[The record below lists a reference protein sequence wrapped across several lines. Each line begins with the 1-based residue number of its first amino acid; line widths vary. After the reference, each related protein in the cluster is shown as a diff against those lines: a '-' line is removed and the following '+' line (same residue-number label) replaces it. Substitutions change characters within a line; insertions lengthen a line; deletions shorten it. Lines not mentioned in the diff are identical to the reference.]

1 MKLKRFLINGA
12 FLTATAI
19 VTRTLGMIFRIYM
32 GNTIGAEAIGLYQL
46 ILTVYFF
53 AVTVVTSGMSLLV
66 TRLVTE
72 NMALGRDECV
82 KNIVGKCI
90 AVTVCVSVVAG
101 VVLYILGGSI
111 AGHILQHQGATLS
124 IKVLAPSLPFIA
136 VSACIR
142 GYFCAVRQVIKTA
155 GEQLLEQITEIGV
168 FALLVGIMAPKG
180 IEYACC
186 AVAVGTT
193 VSEIVTAFYSYIMY
207 KFDVK
212 KLGDGGTAKIK
223 KPLAFIALPVT
234 LSSCLRSGLSIIE
247 NATIPN
253 GLEKYGYSWENA
265 LSEYG
270 IVTGMAMPL
279 IAFPSVV
286 IFSFASIIIPEIS
299 EVKARAEKKQIQRIA
314 SNVVK
319 IVLLFS
325 IPVAVIFGF
334 FGKEISLLF
343 YNDNQVG
350 KYICMLAPLIPLI
363 YLDSVVD
370 SMLKGLNQQVYYLS
384 CNIADSV
391 TRVILVT
398 CLVPRYGIMG
408 VIIVM
413 YVGSILN
420 TGLSL
425 LRLIKVAEIKIK
437 VLDWIL
443 APLIIT
449 VLSCMLLQG
458 VLQ

>member
-19 VTRTLGMIFRIYM
+19 ITRTLGMVFRIYM
-32 GNTIGAEAIGLYQL
+32 SNTIGAEAIGLYQL

-53 AVTVVTSGMSLLV
+53 AVTAVTSGMSLLV

-82 KNIVGKCI
+82 KTVVGKCI
-90 AVTVCVSVVAG
+90 AVTVGVSVVAG
-101 VVLYILGGSI
+101 MILLFWGDSI
-111 AGHILQHQGATLS
+111 AENILHHTGASLS
-124 IKVLAPSLPFIA
+124 IRVLAPSLPFIA
-136 VSACIR
+136 ISACIR
-142 GYFCAVRQVIKTA
+142 GYFYAVRQAVKTA

-168 FALLVGIMAPKG
+168 FALLVGIMAPMG

-186 AVAVGTT
+186 AVAIGTT
-193 VSEIVTAFYSYIMY
+193 VSEVVTALYSYIMY
-207 KFDVK
+207 RFDVK
-212 KLGDGGTAKIK
+212 KSGEGGNVKIRK
-223 KPLAFIALPVT
+223 HLAFIALPVT
-234 LSSCLRSGLSIIE
+234 LSSCLRSGLSIVE
-247 NATIPN
+247 NATIPS
-253 GLEKYGYSWENA
+253 GLEKYGYNRDTA

-270 IVTGMAMPL
+270 VVTGMAMPL

-286 IFSFASIIIPEIS
+286 IFSFASIIIPELS
-299 EVKARAEKKQIQRIA
+299 EVYARAEKKQIQRIA
-314 SNVVK
+314 SNVIK

-325 IPVAVIFGF
+325 VPVAVIFGF

-350 KYICMLAPLIPLI
+350 KYICMLAPLIPLV

-370 SMLKGLNQQVYYLS
+370 SMLKGLNQQLHHLS
-384 CNIADSV
+384 YNIADSL
-391 TRVILVT
+391 TRVILVMY
-398 CLVPRYGIMG
+398 LVPQYGIMG
-408 VIIVM
+408 VVIVM
-413 YVGSILN
+413 YVGSLLN

-425 LRLIKVAEIKIK
+425 LRLIRVAEIKIK
-437 VLDWIL
+437 VLDWIV
-443 APLIIT
+443 APLVIT

-458 VLQ
+458 IL

>member
-12 FLTATAI
+12 FLTVTAI
-19 VTRTLGMIFRIYM
+19 ITRTLGMFFRIYM
-32 GNTIGAEAIGLYQL
+32 SNTIGAEAIGLYEL

-53 AVTVVTSGMSLLV
+53 AVTTVTSGMCLLV

-90 AVTVCVSVVAG
+90 TVTTAVS
-101 VVLYILGGSI
+101 II
-111 AGHILQHQGATLS
+111 AGGIMFLMGDPIAEDILNHKGASLS
-124 IKVLAPSLPFIA
+124 IKLLAPSLPFIA

-142 GYFCAVRQVIKTA
+142 GYFYAVRQVVKTA

-168 FALLVGIMAPKG
+168 FALLVGAMAPKG

-186 AVAVGTT
+186 AVAIGTT
-193 VSEIVTAFYSYIMY
+193 VSEVVTAFYSYIMY
-207 KFDVK
+207 RFDVK
-212 KLGDGGTAKIK
+212 NRGEGGAVKIRK
-223 KPLAFIALPVT
+223 HLAFIALPVT
-234 LSSCLRSGLSIIE
+234 VSSCLRSGLNIVE

-253 GLEKYGYSWENA
+253 GLEKYGYNRNTA

-286 IFSFASIIIPEIS
+286 IYSFASIMIPEMS
-299 EVKARAEKKQIQRIA
+299 EVYAREEKGEIQRIA
-314 SNVVK
+314 SNAIK
-319 IVLLFS
+319 IVLFFS
-325 IPVAVIFGF
+325 VPVAVIFSF
-334 FGKEISLLF
+334 FGDEISLLF
-343 YNDNQVG
+343 YSDNNVG
-350 KYICMLAPLIPLI
+350 KYICMLAPVIPLV
-363 YLDSVVD
+363 YLDGIVD
-370 SMLKGLNQQVYYLS
+370 SMLKGLNQQIHYLS
-384 CNIADSV
+384 YNIADSV
-391 TRVILVT
+391 ISVILVT
-398 CLVPRYGIMG
+398 VLVPLYGIMG

-413 YVGSILN
+413 YVGTLLN

-425 LRLIKVAEIKIK
+425 LRLIKVTEIKIK
-437 VLDWIL
+437 VLDWIV

-449 VLSCMLLQG
+449 VLSCTLLQG
-458 VLQ
+458 IL